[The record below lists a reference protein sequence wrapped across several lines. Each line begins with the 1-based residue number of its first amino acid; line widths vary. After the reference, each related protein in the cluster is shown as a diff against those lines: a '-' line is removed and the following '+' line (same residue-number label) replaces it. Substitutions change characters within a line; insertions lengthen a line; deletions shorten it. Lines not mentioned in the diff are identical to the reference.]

1 MKPRTHAVFLA
12 VVLAG
17 IVSGAGLLAAAEA
30 RFVTENKYPGCV
42 ELSNATTR
50 VVLEPN
56 AGGRVLRYQLHGVEA
71 LYQDPAHDGWVAGS
85 PRLPGGLPAGRLD
98 IGPEHGRTFARDA
111 FWEGRWTAE
120 ITGPR
125 RARLTSVVS
134 HGVQLVRDFEL
145 AADSS
150 HLRVAQTI
158 HNRGT
163 GTLRTFHWSRTF
175 AEGGGICFAP
185 VAPASRFPK
194 GYVLYGPGRVIDFMP
209 ADEPG
214 TRVRDGILEI
224 SAPPTRPKFALDV
237 DPGWL
242 AYLTRRGLLFV
253 KTFAVYPDRVYGEPA
268 ANNVSIWYKGNDVTE
283 IEPIGPLELIAPG
296 ASAAYT
302 EHWWLHAMPY
312 PTDGNADLARIR
324 ERVAASQPR

>member
-1 MKPRTHAVFLA
+1 MNRPCARTFLFA
-12 VVLAG
+12 AAL
-17 IVSGAGLLAAAEA
+17 SGSLCLAAAAADA
-30 RFVTENKYPGCV
+30 RLITENGYAGCV
-42 ELSNATTR
+42 ELRNATTR

-56 AGGRVLRYQLHGVEA
+56 AGGRVLRYQLNGVEV
-71 LYQDPAHDGWVAGS
+71 LFQDPAQNGWVAGG
-85 PRLPGGLPAGRLD
+85 PRIPAGPSAGRFD
-98 IGPEHGRTFARDA
+98 IGPEQNRPFPHDA
-111 FWEGRWTAE
+111 FWVGRWAAE

-125 RARLTSVVS
+125 QARLTSVVS
-134 HGVQLVRDFEL
+134 HGVQLVRDFAL

-150 HLRVAQTI
+150 HLRVTQTI

-185 VAPASRFPK
+185 IAPASRFPK
-194 GYVLYGPGRVIDFMP
+194 GYLLYGPGRVIDFMP

-224 SAPPTRPKFALDV
+224 SGPPARPKFALDV

-242 AYLTRRGLLFV
+242 AYLTRSGMLFV

-268 ANNVSIWYKGNDVTE
+268 ANNVSIWYKGNEVTE
-283 IEPIGPLELIAPG
+283 IEPIGPLERIAPG

-302 EHWWLHAMPY
+302 EHWWLYALPY
-312 PTDGNADLARIR
+312 PADGNADLARIR
-324 ERVAASQPR
+324 ELAAASQPR